1 MIDIVFMIESFKSM
15 PLWLQII
22 ICILSLVFII
32 GTASIIFKAEEENTY
47 RKLLVAN
54 IMNLLLLIN
63 IVIFYNQEEQKMTNY
78 FGKARLIKLFY
89 HYISDRTEFLKSFKA
104 YVNEFGKEIMFLY
117 KKYRGSEWLEIHHD
131 GYYLYK
137 NIISFPNSLT
147 YALKLFKN
155 SVRSDMQ

>member
-1 MIDIVFMIESFKSM
+1 MVDIVFMIESFKSM

-63 IVIFYNQEEQKMTNY
+63 IVIFYN
-78 FGKARLIKLFY
+78 
-89 HYISDRTEFLKSFKA
+89 
-104 YVNEFGKEIMFLY
+104 
-117 KKYRGSEWLEIHHD
+117 
-131 GYYLYK
+131 
-137 NIISFPNSLT
+137 
-147 YALKLFKN
+147 
-155 SVRSDMQ
+155 

>member
-1 MIDIVFMIESFKSM
+1 MIDIVFMIESINSM

-63 IVIFYNQEEQKMTNY
+63 IVIFYN
-78 FGKARLIKLFY
+78 
-89 HYISDRTEFLKSFKA
+89 
-104 YVNEFGKEIMFLY
+104 
-117 KKYRGSEWLEIHHD
+117 
-131 GYYLYK
+131 
-137 NIISFPNSLT
+137 
-147 YALKLFKN
+147 
-155 SVRSDMQ
+155 

>member
-54 IMNLLLLIN
+54 IMNLLLSLIH
-63 IVIFYNQEEQKMTNY
+63 I
-78 FGKARLIKLFY
+78 
-89 HYISDRTEFLKSFKA
+89 
-104 YVNEFGKEIMFLY
+104 
-117 KKYRGSEWLEIHHD
+117 
-131 GYYLYK
+131 
-137 NIISFPNSLT
+137 
-147 YALKLFKN
+147 
-155 SVRSDMQ
+155 